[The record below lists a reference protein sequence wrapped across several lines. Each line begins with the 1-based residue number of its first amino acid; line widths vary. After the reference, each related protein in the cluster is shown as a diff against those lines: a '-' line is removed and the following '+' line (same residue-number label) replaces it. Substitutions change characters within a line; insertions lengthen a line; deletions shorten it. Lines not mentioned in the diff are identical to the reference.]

1 MESGYE
7 KIVQGLVDLKET
19 SELMLN
25 LAYSAILL
33 RSADLAEEVD
43 RLEDYIDVVHE
54 QFQLMVLSCDIVNG
68 DSQARLS
75 LIDMG
80 EFAETIADAAREI
93 ADVVLRGREPHPV
106 LRMVIDESDET
117 ATRLEI
123 PSDSPVVGK
132 TLREARIPEQTGM
145 WIIMIRRGDNVF
157 RPTGSTVLEANDAII
172 ASGYEE
178 GEESLKS
185 LIAGGS
191 RRRHR

>member
-7 KIVQGLVDLKET
+7 RIVEGLVDLKDT
-19 SELMLN
+19 SELMLD

-33 RSADLAEEVD
+33 RSEDLAEEVD

-54 QFQLMVLSCDIVNG
+54 QFQLMVLSCDLVNG
-68 DSQARLS
+68 DPQARLS

-80 EFAETIADAAREI
+80 EFAETIADAARDI
-93 ADVVLRGREPHPV
+93 ADVVLGGREPHPV

-123 PSDSPVVGK
+123 SPDSPVVGK
-132 TLREARIPEQTGM
+132 SLREARIPEQTGM
-145 WIIMIRRGDNVF
+145 WVVVIRRGDKVL
-157 RPTGSTVLEANDAII
+157 RPSGSTVLEAKDVII

-178 GEESLKS
+178 GEQDFRN
-185 LIAGGS
+185 LIAGKS
-191 RRRHR
+191 LKRHR